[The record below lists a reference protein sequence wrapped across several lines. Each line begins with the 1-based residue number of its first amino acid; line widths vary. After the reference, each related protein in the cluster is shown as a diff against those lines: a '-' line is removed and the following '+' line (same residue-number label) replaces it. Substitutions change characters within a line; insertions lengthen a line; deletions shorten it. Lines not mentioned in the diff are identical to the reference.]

1 MRPVDELSEDELRE
15 EVAAL
20 QKHLALLSEA
30 SLRINES
37 LAVETVLQ
45 GVLDSARLLAGA
57 RYGLIYLVS
66 SQGRIEENVY
76 SGITAEQASQLWE
89 MPHAKTFQSHMDEFE
104 GTFRIPDLHSH
115 IKDVGLPEFQ
125 PPFPVNPV
133 VPFLA
138 VSILY
143 RGERVGAIYLG
154 DKEPSPTADGDTV
167 LEFTARDE
175 EAISMFAAQAALV
188 ISKAQ
193 IHREEQRARAH
204 FETLLNTTPVGVL
217 VFEPENVRLLYANR
231 EAERMLGNLIVP
243 GGSLGDFLDSATYRS
258 AQGQEI
264 PVRDLPAV
272 KVLRSGE
279 VIMGEEIIIEAED
292 GRSITAMV
300 NVTPILS
307 DDGVVESAVAS
318 FQDMS
323 PLAELEK
330 MRAEFLGMVGHELRT
345 PLAGIKGSAS
355 TLLEAGGSLDPA
367 ETHQYYRIINEQ
379 ADYMRDLIAD
389 LIDVVR
395 IETGTLSVHP
405 EPTDVARLVDESRNS
420 FLSAGGRDNVRIN
433 LMAGLPP
440 VMADRRRIAQVINNL
455 LINAA
460 RNSHESSAI
469 RIDAVVE
476 DLHVAV
482 SVIDSGRG
490 LAAERLP
497 YLFQKFYT
505 PEDRE
510 QNRDLGL
517 GLAICKGIVEA
528 HGGRIW
534 AQSDGLGLGS
544 RFTFTVP
551 TSAHMPPSA
560 ADERVHAAP
569 AAGSPRHEQ
578 TRVLAVDDDPRLLKH
593 VRDSL
598 SKAGYS
604 PVVTGDPGEVL
615 SLIADTSPHVVLL
628 DLMLPGTDGVELMQ
642 IIHASYDTPVIFL
655 SAYDQDELIAKAFE
669 NGAVDYIVK
678 PFSPTEL
685 AARVNAALRKKTESP
700 NSFRNGDLVINYA
713 ERSVA
718 VAGRHV
724 ELTPTEYRLLVELAT
739 NLGSAMTHKQLLLR
753 VWGSAESVDARPLR
767 TTVKNLRK
775 KLGDEVGKAR
785 FIGTV
790 ARVGYRM
797 PRPDLTG

>member
-76 SGITAEQASQLWE
+76 SGITAEQTRQLWE
-89 MPHAKTFQSHMDEFE
+89 MPHAETFQSHMDEFE

-125 PPFPVNPV
+125 PPFPVNQV
-133 VPFLA
+133 LPFLA

-143 RGERVGAIYLG
+143 RGDRVGAIYLG
-154 DKEPSPTADGDTV
+154 DKEPSPTAAGDTV
-167 LEFTARDE
+167 PEFTARDE

-231 EAERMLGNLIVP
+231 EAERMLGKLIVP

-258 AQGQEI
+258 AQGREI

-279 VIMGEEIIIEAED
+279 VLMGEEIIVEAED
-292 GRSITAMV
+292 GRSITVMV

-307 DDGVVESAVAS
+307 DDGVVESIIAS
-318 FQDMS
+318 LQDMS
-323 PLAELEK
+323 PITELEK
-330 MRAEFLGMVGHELRT
+330 LRAEFLGMVGHELRT

-355 TLLEAGGSLDPA
+355 TLLEAGNSLDPA
-367 ETHQYYRIINEQ
+367 ETLQYYRIINEQ

-455 LINAA
+455 LTNAA
-460 RNSHESSAI
+460 RNSHESSHI

-476 DLHVAV
+476 DLHVAI
-482 SVIDSGRG
+482 SVVDSGKG
-490 LAAERLP
+490 LDAERLP
-497 YLFQKFYT
+497 FLFQKFYT

-534 AQSDGLGLGS
+534 AESDGLGLGS

-551 TSAHMPPSA
+551 TSAHMPTSA
-560 ADERVHAAP
+560 AAERVHAA
-569 AAGSPRHEQ
+569 AASGSPSHEQ

-628 DLMLPGTDGVELMQ
+628 DLMLPGSDGVELMQ
-642 IIHASYDTPVIFL
+642 DIHALHDTPVIFL

-685 AARVNAALRKKTESP
+685 AARVNAALRKKAESP
-700 NSFRNGDLVINYA
+700 NSFKNGDLVINYA

-767 TTVKNLRK
+767 TTVKNLRR

>member
-1 MRPVDELSEDELRE
+1 MGRVDELTE

-20 QKHLALLSEA
+20 QKRLALLSDA

-37 LAVETVLQ
+37 LDLETVLQ
-45 GVLDSARLLAGA
+45 GVLDSARLLVGA

-76 SGITAEQASQLWE
+76 SGITSEQARQLWE
-89 MPHAKTFQSHMDEFE
+89 MPHATTFQSHVDEFE
-104 GTFRIPDLHSH
+104 ETFRIPDLHSH
-115 IKDVGLPEFQ
+115 IGATGLPEFQ

-133 VPFLA
+133 MPFLA
-138 VSILY
+138 VPIQY
-143 RGERVGAIYLG
+143 RGDRVGAIYLG
-154 DKEPSPTADGDTV
+154 DKAESPPADGDTV
-167 LEFTARDE
+167 PEFTARDE
-175 EAISMFAAQAALV
+175 NAISMLAAQAALV
-188 ISKAQ
+188 ISKAR
-193 IHREEQRARAH
+193 IHREEHRARTH

-217 VFEPENVRLLYANR
+217 VFEPEHAGLLYANR
-231 EAERMLGNLIVP
+231 EAERILGDLLVP
-243 GGSLGDFLDSATYRS
+243 GGSLGELLDSATYRS
-258 AQGQEI
+258 SQGRKI
-264 PVRDLPAV
+264 PMRDLPV
-272 KVLRSGE
+272 GKVLRSGE
-279 VIMGEEIIIEAED
+279 VIVAEEVSVEAE

-300 NVTPILS
+300 NATPVLS
-307 DDGVVESAVAS
+307 DEGVVESVVAS
-318 FQDMS
+318 VQDMT
-323 PLAELEK
+323 PIAELERL
-330 MRAEFLGMVGHELRT
+330 RAEFLGMVGHELRT

-355 TLLEAGGSLDPA
+355 TLLEAGNSLDPA

-379 ADYMRDLIAD
+379 ADYMRDLIGD

-405 EPTDVARLVDESRNS
+405 EPTAVARLLDESRNS

-433 LMAGLPP
+433 LTADLPP
-440 VMADRRRIAQVINNL
+440 VMADRRRMTQVINNL

-460 RNSHESSAI
+460 RNSHESSHI

-476 DLHVAV
+476 DLHVAI
-482 SVIDSGRG
+482 SVVDSGKG
-490 LAAERLP
+490 LSAERLP
-497 YLFQKFYT
+497 YLFQKFST

-510 QNRDLGL
+510 KNRDLGL

-534 AQSDGLGLGS
+534 AESDGPGLGS

-551 TSAHMPPSA
+551 TSTHMPASA
-560 ADERVHAAP
+560 ETERVHAA
-569 AAGSPRHEQ
+569 AASGSPSREQ

-628 DLMLPGTDGVELMQ
+628 DLMLPGSDGVELMQ
-642 IIHASYDTPVIFL
+642 DIHAAHDIPVIFL

-700 NSFRNGDLVINYA
+700 NSFKNGDLVINYA

-724 ELTPTEYRLLVELAT
+724 ELTPIEYRLLVELAT
-739 NLGSAMTHKQLLLR
+739 NLGSALTHEQLLLR
-753 VWGSAESVDARPLR
+753 VWGSDASGDARPLR
-767 TTVKNLRK
+767 TTVKNLRR
-775 KLGDEVGKAR
+775 KLGDEVGNTR
-785 FIGTV
+785 FVATV

>member
-1 MRPVDELSEDELRE
+1 MGRVDELTK

-20 QKHLALLSEA
+20 QKQLALLSEA

-37 LAVETVLQ
+37 LDVETVLQ
-45 GVLDSARLLAGA
+45 GVLDSARSLVGA

-76 SGITAEQASQLWE
+76 SGITSEQARQLWE
-89 MPHAKTFQSHMDEFE
+89 MPHAMTFQSHVDEFE
-104 GTFRIPDLHSH
+104 ETFRIPDLHSH
-115 IKDVGLPEFQ
+115 IGTAGLPEFQ

-133 VPFLA
+133 LPFL
-138 VSILY
+138 VVPIRY
-143 RGERVGAIYLG
+143 RGDRVGAIYLG
-154 DKEPSPTADGDTV
+154 DKEQSPTADGDTV
-167 LEFTARDE
+167 PEFTARDE
-175 EAISMFAAQAALV
+175 EAISMFATQAALV
-188 ISKAQ
+188 ISKAR
-193 IHREEQRARAH
+193 IHREEHRARTH

-217 VFEPENVRLLYANR
+217 VFEPEHAALLYANR
-231 EAERMLGNLIVP
+231 EAERILGDLLVP
-243 GGSLGDFLDSATYRS
+243 GRSLGELLDSATYRS
-258 AQGQEI
+258 SQGRKI
-264 PVRDLPAV
+264 PMRDLPV
-272 KVLRSGE
+272 GKVLRSGE
-279 VIMGEEIIIEAED
+279 VIVGEEVSVEAD

-300 NVTPILS
+300 NATPVLS
-307 DDGVVESAVAS
+307 DEGVVESVVAS
-318 FQDMS
+318 VQDMT
-323 PLAELEK
+323 PIAELERL
-330 MRAEFLGMVGHELRT
+330 RAEFLGMVGHELRT

-355 TLLEAGGSLDPA
+355 TLLEAGNSLDPA

-379 ADYMRDLIAD
+379 ADYMRDLIGD

-433 LMAGLPP
+433 LTADLPP
-440 VMADRRRIAQVINNL
+440 VMADRRRMTQVINNL

-460 RNSHESSAI
+460 RNSHESSHI
-469 RIDAVVE
+469 RIDAVVD
-476 DLHVAV
+476 DLHVAI
-482 SVIDSGRG
+482 SVVDSGKG
-490 LAAERLP
+490 LSAERLP
-497 YLFQKFYT
+497 YLFQKFST
-505 PEDRE
+505 PDDRE
-510 QNRDLGL
+510 KGRDLGL

-534 AQSDGLGLGS
+534 AESDGPGLGS

-551 TSAHMPPSA
+551 TSTHMPASA
-560 ADERVHAAP
+560 ATERVHAA
-569 AAGSPRHEQ
+569 AASRSPRREQ

-615 SLIADTSPHVVLL
+615 SLIAETSPHVVLL
-628 DLMLPGTDGVELMQ
+628 DLMLPGSDGVELMQ
-642 IIHASYDTPVIFL
+642 DIHAAHDTPVIFL

-700 NSFRNGDLVINYA
+700 NSFKNGDLVINYA

-724 ELTPTEYRLLVELAT
+724 ELTPIEYGLLVELAT
-739 NLGSAMTHKQLLLR
+739 NLGSALTHEQLLLR
-753 VWGSAESVDARPLR
+753 VWGSAESGDARPLR
-767 TTVKNLRK
+767 TTVKNLRR
-775 KLGDEVGKAR
+775 KLGDEVGKTR
-785 FIGTV
+785 FIVTV
-790 ARVGYRM
+790 PRVGYRM

>member
-1 MRPVDELSEDELRE
+1 MGHVDELSEDKLRE

-20 QKHLALLSEA
+20 QKQLALLSEA

-37 LAVETVLQ
+37 LDVETVLQ
-45 GVLDSARLLAGA
+45 GVLDSARSLVGA

-76 SGITAEQASQLWE
+76 SGITSEQARQLWE
-89 MPHAKTFQSHMDEFE
+89 MPHAETFKSQFEEFE
-104 GTFRIPDLHSH
+104 EPFRIPDLHGH
-115 IKDVGLPEFQ
+115 AEAAGLPQFQ

-133 VPFLA
+133 MPMLA
-138 VSILY
+138 VPIAY
-143 RGERVGAIYLG
+143 RGDWVGAIYLG
-154 DKEPSPTADGDTV
+154 DKAESPTADGDTV
-167 LEFTARDE
+167 REFTARDE
-175 EAISMFAAQAALV
+175 NAISMLAAQAALV
-188 ISKAQ
+188 ISKAR
-193 IHREEQRARAH
+193 IHREEHQVRTH

-217 VFEPENVRLLYANR
+217 VFEPEHASLLYANR
-231 EAERMLGNLIVP
+231 EAERILGDLLVP
-243 GGSLGDFLDSATYRS
+243 GRSLGELLDSATYRS
-258 AQGQEI
+258 AQGRKI
-264 PVRDLPAV
+264 PMRDLPV
-272 KVLRSGE
+272 GKVLRSGE
-279 VIMGEEIIIEAED
+279 VIVAEEVIVEAE

-300 NVTPILS
+300 NATPVLS
-307 DDGVVESAVAS
+307 AEGVVESVVAS
-318 FQDMS
+318 VQDMT
-323 PLAELEK
+323 PIAELERL
-330 MRAEFLGMVGHELRT
+330 RAEFLGMVGHELRT

-355 TLLEAGGSLDPA
+355 TLLEAGTSLDPV

-379 ADYMRDLIAD
+379 ADYMRDLIGD

-433 LMAGLPP
+433 LTADLPP
-440 VMADRRRIAQVINNL
+440 VMADRRRMTQVINNL

-460 RNSHESSAI
+460 RNSHESSPI

-476 DLHVAV
+476 DLHVAI

-490 LAAERLP
+490 VSAERLP
-497 YLFQKFYT
+497 FLFQKFST
-505 PEDRE
+505 PEDRDKG
-510 QNRDLGL
+510 RDLGL

-534 AQSDGLGLGS
+534 AESDGPGLGS

-551 TSAHMPPSA
+551 TSAHMPTSA
-560 ADERVHAAP
+560 AAERVHAA
-569 AAGSPRHEQ
+569 AASGSPSRAQ

-604 PVVTGDPGEVL
+604 PVVTGDPSEVL
-615 SLIADTSPHVVLL
+615 SLIAETSPHVVLL
-628 DLMLPGTDGVELMQ
+628 DLMLPGSDGVELMQ
-642 IIHASYDTPVIFL
+642 DIHASHDTPVIFL

-685 AARVNAALRKKTESP
+685 AARVNAALRKKAESP
-700 NSFRNGDLVINYA
+700 NSFKNGDLVINYA

-724 ELTPTEYRLLVELAT
+724 ELTPIEYRLLVELAT
-739 NLGSAMTHKQLLLR
+739 NLGSALTHEELLVR
-753 VWGSAESVDARPLR
+753 VWGSAESGDARPLR
-767 TTVKNLRK
+767 TTVKNLRR
-775 KLGDEVGKAR
+775 KLGDEVGNTR
-785 FIGTV
+785 FIVTV

>member
-1 MRPVDELSEDELRE
+1 MRPVDELREDELRE
-15 EVAAL
+15 EVTAL

-76 SGITAEQASQLWE
+76 SGITAEQARQLWE
-89 MPHAKTFQSHMDEFE
+89 MPHAETFQSHMDEFG

-115 IKDVGLPEFQ
+115 IEAVGLPEFQ

-133 VPFLA
+133 LPFLA

-143 RGERVGAIYLG
+143 RGDRVGAIYLG

-167 LEFTARDE
+167 PEFTARDE
-175 EAISMFAAQAALV
+175 NAISMFAAQAALV
-188 ISKAQ
+188 ISKAR

-217 VFEPENVRLLYANR
+217 VFEPEHGGLLYANR
-231 EAERMLGNLIVP
+231 EAERMLGSLLVP
-243 GGSLGDFLDSATYRS
+243 GGSLGELLGSATYRS
-258 AQGQEI
+258 SQGREI
-264 PVRDLPAV
+264 PVRDLPAA
-272 KVLRSGE
+272 KVLRFGE
-279 VIMGEEIIIEAED
+279 VIVAEEIIIEAED

-300 NVTPILS
+300 NATPVLS
-307 DDGVVESAVAS
+307 DEGVVESVVAS
-318 FQDMS
+318 LQDMT
-323 PLAELEK
+323 PIAELEK
-330 MRAEFLGMVGHELRT
+330 LRAEFLGMIGHELRT

-355 TLLEAGGSLDPA
+355 TLLEAGNSLDPA

-379 ADYMRDLIAD
+379 ADYMRDLIGD

-420 FLSAGGRDNVRIN
+420 FLSAGGRDNIRIN
-433 LMAGLPP
+433 LTADLPP
-440 VMADRRRIAQVINNL
+440 VMADRRRMTQVINNL

-460 RNSHESSAI
+460 RNSHESSHI

-476 DLHVAV
+476 DLHVAI
-482 SVIDSGRG
+482 SVVDSGKG
-490 LAAERLP
+490 LDAERLP

-505 PEDRE
+505 LEDRE
-510 QNRDLGL
+510 QGRDLGL

-534 AQSDGLGLGS
+534 AESDGPGLGS

-551 TSAHMPPSA
+551 TSAHIPTSA
-560 ADERVHAAP
+560 AAERVHAAS
-569 AAGSPRHEQ
+569 GSPSHEQ
-578 TRVLAVDDDPRLLKH
+578 IRVLAVDDDPRLLKH

-615 SLIADTSPHVVLL
+615 SLIAETSPHVVLL
-628 DLMLPGTDGVELMQ
+628 DLMLPGSDGVELMQ
-642 IIHASYDTPVIFL
+642 DIHAAHDTPVIFL

-700 NSFRNGDLVINYA
+700 NSFKNGDLVINYA
-713 ERSVA
+713 ERSIA

-724 ELTPTEYRLLVELAT
+724 ELTPNEYGLLVELAT
-739 NLGSAMTHKQLLLR
+739 NLGSALTHEQLLLR
-753 VWGSAESVDARPLR
+753 VWGSAESGDPRPLR
-767 TTVKNLRK
+767 TTVKNLRH
-775 KLGDEVGKAR
+775 KLGDKVGKTR
-785 FIGTV
+785 FIVTV
-790 ARVGYRM
+790 PRVGYRM

>member
-15 EVAAL
+15 EVVAL

-76 SGITAEQASQLWE
+76 SGITAEQARQLWE
-89 MPHAKTFQSHMDEFE
+89 MPHAETFQSHMDEFG

-115 IKDVGLPEFQ
+115 IEAVGLPEFQ

-133 VPFLA
+133 LPFLA
-138 VSILY
+138 VSILDQ
-143 RGERVGAIYLG
+143 GDRVGAIYLG
-154 DKEPSPTADGDTV
+154 DKEPSPTAAEDTV
-167 LEFTARDE
+167 PEFTARDE

-217 VFEPENVRLLYANR
+217 VFEPESVRLLYANR
-231 EAERMLGNLIVP
+231 EAERMLGKLLVP
-243 GGSLGDFLDSATYRS
+243 GGSLGDLLDSATYRS
-258 AQGQEI
+258 SQGQQI

-272 KVLRSGE
+272 KALRSGE
-279 VIMGEEIIIEAED
+279 VIMGEEIIVEAED

-300 NVTPILS
+300 SVTPILS
-307 DDGVVESAVAS
+307 DEGLVESAVAS
-318 FQDMS
+318 LQDMS
-323 PLAELEK
+323 PIAELEK
-330 MRAEFLGMVGHELRT
+330 LRTEFLGMVGHELRT

-355 TLLEAGGSLDPA
+355 TLLEAGNSLDPA
-367 ETHQYYRIINEQ
+367 ETRQYYRIINEQ

-405 EPTDVARLVDESRNS
+405 EPTDVSRLVDEGRNS

-433 LMAGLPP
+433 LTAGLPP
-440 VMADRRRIAQVINNL
+440 VMADRRRMTQVINNL

-460 RNSHESSAI
+460 RNSHGSSHI

-476 DLHVAV
+476 DLHVAI
-482 SVIDSGRG
+482 SVVDSGKG
-490 LAAERLP
+490 LDAERLP
-497 YLFQKFYT
+497 FLFQKFSA

-510 QNRDLGL
+510 QGRDLGL

-534 AQSDGLGLGS
+534 AESDGPGLGS

-551 TSAHMPPSA
+551 TSAHMPTSA
-560 ADERVHAAP
+560 AAERVHAA
-569 AAGSPRHEQ
+569 ATGSPSHEQ

-615 SLIADTSPHVVLL
+615 SLIAETSPHVVLL
-628 DLMLPGTDGVELMQ
+628 DLMLPGSDGVELMQ
-642 IIHASYDTPVIFL
+642 DIHAS
-655 SAYDQDELIAKAFE
+655 A
-669 NGAVDYIVK
+669 
-678 PFSPTEL
+678 
-685 AARVNAALRKKTESP
+685 
-700 NSFRNGDLVINYA
+700 
-713 ERSVA
+713 
-718 VAGRHV
+718 
-724 ELTPTEYRLLVELAT
+724 
-739 NLGSAMTHKQLLLR
+739 
-753 VWGSAESVDARPLR
+753 
-767 TTVKNLRK
+767 
-775 KLGDEVGKAR
+775 
-785 FIGTV
+785 
-790 ARVGYRM
+790 
-797 PRPDLTG
+797 

>member
-1 MRPVDELSEDELRE
+1 MACVDELSVDELRE

-20 QKHLALLSEA
+20 QKQLALLSDA

-37 LAVETVLQ
+37 LDVETVLQ
-45 GVLDSARLLAGA
+45 GVLDSARSLVGA
-57 RYGLIYLVS
+57 RYGLICLVS

-76 SGITAEQASQLWE
+76 SGITSEQARQLWE
-89 MPHAKTFQSHMDEFE
+89 MPHAMTYQSHMDELE
-104 GTFRIPDLHSH
+104 GTFRTPDLHSH
-115 IKDVGLPEFQ
+115 IETVNLPEFQ

-133 VPFLA
+133 LPFLA
-138 VSILY
+138 VPIQY
-143 RGERVGAIYLG
+143 RGNRVGAIYLG
-154 DKEPSPTADGDTV
+154 DKAESPTADGDTV
-167 LEFTARDE
+167 PEFTAQDE
-175 EAISMFAAQAALV
+175 KTISMFATQAALV

-193 IHREEQRARAH
+193 IHRKEHRARTH

-217 VFEPENVRLLYANR
+217 VFEPERAGLLYANR
-231 EAERMLGNLIVP
+231 EAERILGDLLIS
-243 GGSLGDFLDSATYRS
+243 GGSLRELLDTATYRS
-258 AQGQEI
+258 AHGGKI
-264 PVRDLPAV
+264 PMRDLPV
-272 KVLRSGE
+272 GKVLRSGE
-279 VIMGEEIIIEAED
+279 VIVAEELIVEAE
-292 GRSITAMV
+292 GRSISVMV

-307 DDGVVESAVAS
+307 DDGVVESVVAS
-318 FQDMS
+318 LQDMT
-323 PLAELEK
+323 PVAELERL
-330 MRAEFLGMVGHELRT
+330 RAEFLGMVGHELRT

-355 TLLEAGGSLDPA
+355 TLLEAGNSLDPA

-379 ADYMRDLIAD
+379 ADYMRDLIGD

-405 EPTDVARLVDESRNS
+405 EPAAVARLVDESRNS

-433 LMAGLPP
+433 LAADLPP
-440 VMADRRRIAQVINNL
+440 VMADRRRITQVINNL
-455 LINAA
+455 LTNAA
-460 RNSHESSAI
+460 RNSHESSHI

-476 DLHVAV
+476 DLHVAI
-482 SVIDSGRG
+482 SVVDSGKG
-490 LAAERLP
+490 LSAERLP
-497 YLFQKFYT
+497 YLFQKFST

-510 QNRDLGL
+510 KNRDLGL

-534 AQSDGLGLGS
+534 AESDGPGLGS

-551 TSAHMPPSA
+551 TSTHMPASA
-560 ADERVHAAP
+560 ATERVHAAACGP
-569 AAGSPRHEQ
+569 PSHDQ

-598 SKAGYS
+598 TGAGYS

-615 SLIADTSPHVVLL
+615 SLIAETSPHVVLL
-628 DLMLPGTDGVELMQ
+628 DLMLPGIDGVELMQ
-642 IIHASYDTPVIFL
+642 DIHAAHDTPVIFL

-685 AARVNAALRKKTESP
+685 AARVNAALRKKAESP
-700 NSFRNGDLVINYA
+700 NSFKNGDLVINYA

-724 ELTPTEYRLLVELAT
+724 ELTPNEYGLLVELAT
-739 NLGSAMTHKQLLLR
+739 NLGSALTHDQLLLG
-753 VWGSAESVDARPLR
+753 VWGSADSGDARPLR
-767 TTVKNLRK
+767 TTVKNLRR
-775 KLGDEVGKAR
+775 KLGDEVGKTR
-785 FIGTV
+785 FIVTV
-790 ARVGYRM
+790 PRVGYRM